1 MDASQLATLRAVR
14 DRGGVGAAAA
24 SLHLT
29 PSAVSQQLKALSR
42 AAGVPVTE
50 RVGRGVRL
58 TPAGT
63 ALATAA
69 DDVALALARAEA
81 ACDEFQARPSGTV
94 GVAAFQ
100 SASQML
106 LPGLLSWAAA
116 RPEIDLTVADED
128 VAQAEFPSLTL
139 DHDIVVAHRPDP
151 ADAHRSDLA
160 GAHRAG
166 LPHGRGRGGAW
177 PSGLVVEELLRE
189 PLDVALPL
197 DHRLAG
203 RDRVSPEDLRGEAW
217 IAVRTGFPV
226 AAVLDAVGRS
236 AGEQPSV
243 VHRINDFHVVEA
255 LVAAGH
261 GISLLPRYTA
271 DHRDGTRFRL
281 VPLAGIAAGRRIE
294 ALMRPDRATRTVV
307 GAVLEALRV
316 VARGI
321 VEPD

>member
-14 DRGGVGAAAA
+14 DRGGVAVAAAT
-24 SLHLT
+24 LHVT

-63 ALATAA
+63 ALAAAA

-81 ACDEFQARPSGTV
+81 ACGEFQTRATGSV
-94 GVAAFQ
+94 SVAAFQ

-106 LPGLLSWAAA
+106 LPGLLTWAAGTG
-116 RPEIDLTVADED
+116 IDLAVSDED
-128 VAQAEFPSLTL
+128 VAQAEFPQLTL

-151 ADAHRSDLA
+151 TGAAAPPPGARSE
-160 GAHRAG
+160 
-166 LPHGRGRGGAW
+166 GGGGW
-177 PSGLVVEELLRE
+177 PRGLVVEPLLRE

-197 DHRLAG
+197 GHRLAD
-203 RDRVSPEDLRGEAW
+203 RDRVTPEDLRGEPW

-236 AGEQPSV
+236 AGGEPRV

-271 DHRDGTRFRL
+271 DHRGGTRFRL
-281 VPLAGIAAGRRIE
+281 VPLAGIVAGRRIE
-294 ALMRPDRATRTVV
+294 ALLRPDRAARTVV
-307 GAVLEALRV
+307 GSVLEALRA
-316 VARGI
+316 VARDV
-321 VEPD
+321 VEH